1 MHIGGIEVKRR
12 VWISLGFAVVVIA
25 SWWLWTSSVVVVTPV
40 QPSANHPSVVLA
52 AALKGPGDSALRE
65 QAEYMDPT
73 PLFFPT
79 KWNFVPE
86 NIIRQPGQIFG
97 WIEPKLVFLEP
108 NIKSNSAES
117 PTSAANLA
125 EIVKSG
131 NEAPFAGIGERNI
144 VPVVLDERGGFLE
157 ISRLRDGKTIIAQK
171 LENIPGL
178 DANFSPFEFLIS
190 VCPSGLNA
198 DPIVMNGSGR
208 EEMEVFLRTFLAKS
222 FRVGERLAP
231 GTYRILIGP

>member
-190 VCPSGLNA
+190 VGPSGLNA

>member
-25 SWWLWTSSVVVVTPV
+25 SWWLWTSSVVVVTSA

-190 VCPSGLNA
+190 VGPSGLNA